1 MDSKLH
7 IVYHCFC
14 KNDWKAIV
22 DEHFGYINNTTVHCT
37 AIGNPS
43 QLKEL
48 EEVAKR
54 HKIVLEM
61 ESYENPLVYEHA
73 AIELV
78 EKLAASNPKDY
89 VLYFH
94 SKGTGRPVEVSNSW
108 RNYMNKHF
116 IAKYETHFEKL
127 IRSGKDATGVLYCR
141 KERDRDFNGLTTQFF
156 AGNFWI
162 ASNVYLNSLPAYH
175 ELRDFYPESW
185 LIAERYIGWGDPR
198 VKYIKQLKT
207 MGMEGLFGAYRK
219 IKSLNKSRGLFL

>member
-14 KNDWKAIV
+14 KNDWKTIV

-43 QLKEL
+43 QLREL
-48 EEVAKR
+48 VEVANR
-54 HKIVLEM
+54 HKIKLEM
-61 ESYENPLVYEHA
+61 ESYEDPLIYEHA

-78 EKLAASNPKDY
+78 EKLATSNPKDY

-108 RNYMNKHF
+108 RKYMNKHF
-116 IAKYETHFEKL
+116 IAKYETHFKKL
-127 IRSGKDATGVLYCR
+127 IRSGKDATGVLYCI
-141 KERDRDFNGLTTQFF
+141 KESDRDFNGLTTQFF

-162 ASNVYLNSLPAYH
+162 ASTRYIIDLPAYQ
-175 ELRDFYPESW
+175 ELRDVYPESW
-185 LIAERYIGWGDPR
+185 LLAERYIGWCNPR
-198 VKYIKQLKT
+198 IKYIKQFGT
-207 MGMEGLFGAYRK
+207 MKMAGLFGFYRK
-219 IKSLNKSRGLFL
+219 IKRIGDQ